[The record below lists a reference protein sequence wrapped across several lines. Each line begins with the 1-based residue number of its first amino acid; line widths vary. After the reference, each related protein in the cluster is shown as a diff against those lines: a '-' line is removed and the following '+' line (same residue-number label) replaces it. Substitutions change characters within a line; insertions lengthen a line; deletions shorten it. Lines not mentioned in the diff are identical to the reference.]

1 MTGPSPDPWQVL
13 GVDREATL
21 AQIKRAYRRL
31 VKANHP
37 DSAGDRALARF
48 LEIQA
53 AYEAL
58 GSGSGGPAA
67 GLDARRGSASPGRST
82 RGRGSAPAGRGS
94 PAGPPPWG
102 VDPDRA
108 RATREAGRDRSR
120 RGTGGSTGEAG
131 AGRGGP
137 GAGGGGAA
145 RGGGTADGGAHQG
158 AGRRPRRDRAPTKAT
173 IGSTSYDGADEEPFE
188 PDWDGATWYGAGS
201 GTYWTINPKEYA
213 DPRKHGPEYLARSRR
228 RSGPADPRGGP
239 ARSDAAEGDA
249 PGGRADPGPTA
260 TPGRGPS
267 SRRDP
272 RGRGRTVGGPVA
284 PDPADPPDA
293 APPRDPSGSGGRIG
307 RPARI
312 AVALVGWAPPA
323 FAAGLIVGQLTG
335 CARYAASCSAGL
347 EWAGPILAAALAAL
361 LLAALLGFPRLA
373 GLAAAG
379 SIGLAVG
386 GLPAAAVLAAVSGG
400 RPGGDGTGL
409 ILGAVLATGWLV
421 GVGLRAA
428 GRFPG
433 PPRTMGA

>member
-58 GSGSGGPAA
+58 GSGWGGPAA
-67 GLDARRGSASPGRST
+67 GLDARRGSAAPGRST
-82 RGRGSAPAGRGS
+82 RGRGSAPASRGS

-102 VDPDRA
+102 ADPDRT
-108 RATREAGRDRSR
+108 RATREAYRDRSR
-120 RGTGGSTGEAG
+120 RGTGGSAGEAG

-145 RGGGTADGGAHQG
+145 RGDGTAEGGAHQG
-158 AGRRPRRDRAPTKAT
+158 GGRKPRRARAPTKAT

-228 RSGPADPRGGP
+228 RSGPTAPRGGP
-239 ARSDAAEGDA
+239 ARPDAAERDA

-260 TPGRGPS
+260 MPGWGAS
-267 SRRDP
+267 GRRD
-272 RGRGRTVGGPVA
+272 
-284 PDPADPPDA
+284 
-293 APPRDPSGSGGRIG
+293 PRDPSGSGGRIG
-307 RPARI
+307 RRARI
-312 AVALVGWAPPA
+312 AVALIGWAPPA

-335 CARYAASCSAGL
+335 CARYAVSCSAGL
-347 EWAGPILAAALAAL
+347 EWAGPTLAAALAAL
-361 LLAALLGFPRLA
+361 LLAALLGLPRLA
-373 GLAAAG
+373 ALAAAG
-379 SIGLAVG
+379 SIGLAAG
-386 GLPAAAVLAAVSGG
+386 GLPAAAVLTAVSGG
-400 RPGGDGTGL
+400 RPGGDGAGL

-421 GVGLRAA
+421 GVGLHAA

>member
-53 AYEAL
+53 AYETL
-58 GSGSGGPAA
+58 GSGWGGPVA
-67 GLDARRGSASPGRST
+67 GLDARRGSAAPGRST

-102 VDPDRA
+102 TDPDRA
-108 RATREAGRDRSR
+108 RATREAYRDRSR
-120 RGTGGSTGEAG
+120 RGTGGSASEAG

-145 RGGGTADGGAHQG
+145 RGGGTTEGRAHQG
-158 AGRRPRRDRAPTKAT
+158 GGRRPRRDRAPTKAT

-228 RSGPADPRGGP
+228 RSGPTDPRGGP
-239 ARSDAAEGDA
+239 ARPDAAERDA
-249 PGGRADPGPTA
+249 SGGRADPGPTA
-260 TPGRGPS
+260 TPGWGAS
-267 SRRDP
+267 GRRDP
-272 RGRGRTVGGPVA
+272 RGGGRTVGGHVA
-284 PDPADPPDA
+284 RDPADPPDP
-293 APPRDPSGSGGRIG
+293 APTRDPSGSGGRIG
-307 RPARI
+307 RRARI
-312 AVALVGWAPPA
+312 AVALIGWAPPA
-323 FAAGLIVGQLTG
+323 FVAGLIFGQLTG
-335 CARYAASCSAGL
+335 CAPYAAGCSAGL
-347 EWAGPILAAALAAL
+347 EWAGPTLAAALAAL
-361 LLAALLGFPRLA
+361 LLAALLGLPRLA
-373 GLAAAG
+373 ALAAAG

-386 GLPAAAVLAAVSGG
+386 GLPAAAVLTAVSGG

-421 GVGLRAA
+421 GVGLHAS